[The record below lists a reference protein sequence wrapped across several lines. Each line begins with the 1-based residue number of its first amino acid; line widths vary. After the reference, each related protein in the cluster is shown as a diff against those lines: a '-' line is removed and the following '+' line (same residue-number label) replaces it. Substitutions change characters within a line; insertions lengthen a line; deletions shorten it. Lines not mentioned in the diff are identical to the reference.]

1 MENDISQSPKD
12 KSRFPVLSILYGPD
26 VEKDFIINKPLI
38 TIGRG
43 EDRDIQFSD
52 RALSRR
58 HCEILYHKGILTI
71 RDAGSQN
78 GIKVNGRTTMEQVLK
93 DGDLLDIGSTR
104 LVVNIPL
111 EQEETK

>member
-1 MENDISQSPKD
+1 MQNETSQSSQD
-12 KSRFPVLSILYGPD
+12 KPDFPVLTILYGP
-26 VEKDFIINKPLI
+26 EMEREFIINKPLV

-58 HCEILYHKGILTI
+58 HCEILYQGGVLTI

-93 DGDLLDIGSTR
+93 DGDLIDIGSTR
-104 LVVNIPL
+104 LVVNIPS